1 MAHLVQLLQGSC
13 SRPRNVRFQ
22 VGFPFDEVPMA
33 LATSPRATLAFAALP
48 TPLAPQALTFK
59 ARAKRGGAR
68 KSSGRGRQGSSGRAA
83 RTKPGARRPRRR
95 EARPLPEPAG
105 EARAR
110 QPEPEPRERHSPRSL
125 RQSPGVPRPSGR
137 GGALPRSRKVIV
149 NGERVTSA
157 PNVNNVAIESVG
169 VPGEREP
176 RGAASSP
183 AAAASAASPAAAHR
197 AAVAPAPR
205 FARRPSLAARVPPL
219 PRRPRRARR
228 SPPPSRTRGA
238 ASERAAM

>member
-1 MAHLVQLLQGSC
+1 
-13 SRPRNVRFQ
+13 
-22 VGFPFDEVPMA
+22 MA

-183 AAAASAASPAAAHR
+183 AAAAASAASPAAAHR